1 MFIETFNPATG
12 LILSQYPTMDD
23 QIVQKQIDASHQAF
37 LNWGHLDLA
46 ERIRFIRQLAKQ
58 LEIEKEACAKQI
70 TLEMGKPIQ
79 FSIAE
84 VEKSIL
90 CCEYY
95 CDAAPQILANQVQ
108 QTEYKKS
115 FVTFNPL
122 GIILAVMPWNF
133 PFWQVFR
140 ALVPNLLAGNVM
152 LLKHASIVA
161 GCAVKIQ
168 SLFKSAGFPEHVF
181 KHLMIS
187 SKQVSAVIA
196 NPKVRGITLTGSEDA
211 GRQIASEAGM
221 HLKKVVL
228 ELGGNDACVVLSDA
242 DIKSAAKGILSSR
255 FRNSGQVCVSTKRV
269 IVEKSVHP
277 ELIKAFLEEIS
288 KYQMQNPSD
297 TNSNLGPM
305 AREDLRQTIHSQ
317 VQKLLTQGATLLEGG
332 YLPEGPGY
340 YYPATL
346 IDNVSPESIAYE
358 EELFGPVVC
367 VTVADSQQQ
376 AIELANQ
383 TSFGLGASIYTRDLA
398 LGEKIASDSLEA
410 GLCFVNMP
418 VTSDPRFPFG
428 GIKNSGY
435 GRELSREGMLEFSNI
450 KTVLVHE

>member
-12 LILSQYPTMDD
+12 LIIGRYPTLDD
-23 QIVQKQIDASHQAF
+23 HHVQKEIDASHQAF
-37 LNWGHLDLA
+37 LDWGRLDLA
-46 ERIRFIRQLAKQ
+46 ERIRFVRQLAQQ
-58 LEIEKEACAKQI
+58 LEIEKESCAKQI

-84 VEKSIL
+84 VEKAIL
-90 CCEYY
+90 CCHYY
-95 CDAAPQILANQVQ
+95 CDAAPNILADQIQ
-108 QTEYKKS
+108 ETEYKKS

-152 LLKHASIVA
+152 LLKHASNVV

-187 SKQVSAVIA
+187 STQVSSVIA
-196 NPKVRGITLTGSEDA
+196 HPKVRGITLTGSEDA
-211 GRQIASEAGM
+211 GRQIASEAGQ

-228 ELGGNDACVVLSDA
+228 ELGGNDACVVLADA
-242 DIKSAAKGILSSR
+242 DIKSAAKDILSSR

-269 IVEKSVHP
+269 IVEKSVHQ
-277 ELIKAFLEEIS
+277 ELIRAFLDELP
-288 KYQMQNPSD
+288 KYEMQDPLD
-297 TNSNLGPM
+297 PQSNLGPM
-305 AREDLRQTIHSQ
+305 AKEDIRQAIHQQ
-317 VQKLLTQGATLLEGG
+317 VQKVLKQGGVLLEGG
-332 YLPEGPGY
+332 YLPQGPGY

-346 IDNVSPESIAYE
+346 IDHVPPDSIAYQ

-367 VTVADSQQQ
+367 VTPADDKQH
-376 AIELANQ
+376 AIELANH
-383 TSFGLGASIYTRDLA
+383 TAFGLGGSVYTQDLE
-398 LGEKIASDSLEA
+398 LGEQIASTRLEA

-428 GIKNSGY
+428 GIKNSGF

-450 KTVLVHE
+450 KTVIVHD

>member
-1 MFIETFNPATG
+1 MFIKTFNPATG
-12 LILSQYPTMDD
+12 SILSQYPTLDD
-23 QIVQKQIDASHQAF
+23 QFVQKEIDASHQAF
-37 LNWGHLDLA
+37 LDWRQLDLA
-46 ERIRFIRQLAKQ
+46 ERIKFIRQLARQ
-58 LEIEKEACAKQI
+58 LEKEKESCAKQI
-70 TLEMGKPIQ
+70 TEEMGKPIQ

-90 CCEYY
+90 CCNYY
-95 CDAAPQILANQVQ
+95 CDIAPEFLANQVQ
-108 QTEYKKS
+108 QTEFKKS
-115 FVTFNPL
+115 YVTFNPL

-161 GCAVKIQ
+161 GCATKIQ
-168 SLFKSAGFPEHVF
+168 SLFKSASLPDHVF

-187 SKQVSAVIA
+187 SQQVSAVIA

-211 GRQIASEAGM
+211 GRQIASEAGS

-228 ELGGNDACVVLSDA
+228 ELGGNDACVVLADA
-242 DIKSAAKGILSSR
+242 DIKIAAKGILSSR

-269 IVEKSVHP
+269 IVERPVHKA
-277 ELIKAFLEEIS
+277 LIQAFLEEMV
-288 KYQMQNPSD
+288 KYEMKDPNDPKSI
-297 TNSNLGPM
+297 LGPM
-305 AREDLRQTIHSQ
+305 ARDDLRQTIHQQ
-317 VQKLLTQGATLLEGG
+317 VQKLLEQGAILLEGG
-332 YLPEGPGY
+332 YIPEGPGY

-346 IDNVSPESIAYE
+346 IDNVSPDSIAYQE
-358 EELFGPVVC
+358 EFFGPVVC
-367 VTVADSQQQ
+367 VSIAEDQNH

-383 TSFGLGASIYTRDLA
+383 TSFGLGASIYTKNLA
-398 LGEKIASDSLEA
+398 LGEKIAAQSLEA
-410 GLCFVNMP
+410 GSCFVNMP

-428 GIKNSGY
+428 GIKNSGF

-450 KTVLVHE
+450 KTVMVHE